1 LSGFTL
7 TSIDSQTHVELCPN
21 CGNQFPA
28 QTGFCPT
35 DGAQLLKQVPDPMI
49 GMQLPRHYKIIEKLG
64 RGAMSVV
71 YRGVYEPLNQPVAVK
86 LLKSHLVSDVQTF
99 KRFQQEAK
107 TAGAL
112 EHPHIASVFDFGVTD
127 QGVPYLIMEL
137 VLGNSLYG
145 LLREPQPLSL
155 ARALRIF
162 VQTADALAYTHE
174 RGVIHRDVKPSNMLV
189 TEDDKGLE
197 HAKLVDFGIA
207 KMQEYEGNPS
217 LNLTQTGEVFG
228 TPLYVSPEQAMGRPL
243 DPRADIYSLGC
254 VMYETVAGRP
264 PFQAKTAFDV
274 LRLQVQ
280 GTASPLNGTRPANE
294 MPPSLVATIERA
306 MSKDPDARQ
315 QSMAELVH
323 DLQRCEVELAIAR
336 EAASKGKTPI
346 ASLTPTMAFTV
357 MKPPAAMLDAPS
369 NVISQSRL
377 PAAVESVA
385 RQAKSPLVPFTISAV
400 AGCLFGIG
408 ILLCVHPQSPPP
420 PPLIYSSHLDADQAP
435 SHASASLSNDPQL
448 AQLREHALSLYD
460 QNKFDEAERELKQA
474 ITVAQAKKNVFTEA
488 LLLADLCMVQIQLDK
503 LPDAYR
509 SGSSAVNMLDG
520 NSAVSQKDLSFA
532 LRALGTVCFYR
543 KDFGSAEDVLQRS
556 VAIDKA
562 VYGPADER
570 YAVGLARLA
579 KVLES
584 EKKFPQA
591 EKAYREALAVS
602 QKCHQPG
609 DPHLALRMR
618 SLAAFLRS
626 IKNHNAEALTLERK
640 ARKLDSE
647 KAE

>member
-1 LSGFTL
+1 MSGFNL

-49 GMQLPRHYKIIEKLG
+49 GMQLPRHYKIIEKVG

-71 YRGVYEPLNQPVAVK
+71 YRGVYEPLNQPVAIK
-86 LLKSHLVSDVQTF
+86 LLKSHLVSDVQSF

-112 EHPHIASVFDFGVTD
+112 DHPHIAGVFDFGVTD

-137 VLGNSLYG
+137 VQGSSLYG
-145 LLREPQPLSL
+145 LLREPQRIPI

-162 VQTADALAYTHE
+162 VQTADALAYTHD
-174 RGVIHRDVKPSNMLV
+174 RGVIHRDVKPSNILV
-189 TEDDKGLE
+189 TQDENGVE
-197 HAKLVDFGIA
+197 YAKLVDFGIA

-228 TPLYVSPEQAMGRPL
+228 TPLYVSPEQAMGRAL
-243 DPRADIYSLGC
+243 DTRADIYSLAC
-254 VMYETVAGRP
+254 VMYETVAGHP

-280 GTASPLNGTRPANE
+280 GNASPLQNTRSPGE
-294 MPPSLVATIERA
+294 LPPSMVPIIERA

-323 DLQRCEVELAIAR
+323 ELQRCEVELAIAR
-336 EAASKGKTPI
+336 EAGSDGKSPLS
-346 ASLTPTMAFTV
+346 SLTPTVAFTV
-357 MKPPAAMLDAPS
+357 MKQPAVLDAAG

-377 PAAVESVA
+377 PQAIETVA
-385 RQAKSPLVPFTISAV
+385 RQAKSPLIPFAV
-400 AGCLFGIG
+400 STLAGCLFGIG

-435 SHASASLSNDPQL
+435 AHASASIAADPQL
-448 AQLREHALSLYD
+448 AQLREHALGLYD
-460 QNKFDEAERELKQA
+460 QNKFDDAEKELKQA
-474 ITVAQAKKNVFTEA
+474 IGAAQAKKNSITEA

-503 LPDAYR
+503 ISDAYR
-509 SGSSAVNMLDG
+509 SGSRAVNMLDS

-532 LRALGTVCFYR
+532 LRAFGTVCFYR

-562 VYGPADER
+562 VYGPSDER
-570 YAVGLARLA
+570 YAIGLARLA
-579 KVLES
+579 KVFES
-584 EKKFPQA
+584 EKKFPEA
-591 EKAYREALAVS
+591 EKAYREALSVS

-609 DPHLALRMR
+609 DEHLALRMK

-626 IKNHNAEALTLERK
+626 RHHTAEALTLERK
-640 ARKLDSE
+640 ARKLD
-647 KAE
+647 AETEQ